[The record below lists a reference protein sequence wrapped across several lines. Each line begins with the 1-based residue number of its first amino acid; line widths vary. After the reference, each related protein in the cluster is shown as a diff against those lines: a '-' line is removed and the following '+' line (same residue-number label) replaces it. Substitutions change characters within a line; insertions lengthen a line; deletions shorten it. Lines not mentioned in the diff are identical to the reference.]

1 MNKNKGMAY
10 ASLAIAFVLFN
21 VVAFIIPSVKASA
34 FWVAYVF
41 TDIAFVLQIA
51 IWESAFNDTKI
62 LRSKFLG
69 ISLIS
74 VGLIYLIIQIIAF
87 AIFMALPLT
96 ASWSAFV
103 SCTLILGLSAICL
116 IGTEVAKEE
125 INRIEEKVE
134 KKVFYIKSLQ
144 VDVEMLA
151 GTETDTATKSAL
163 MQLAERIRYSD
174 PMSDEQLTDIERQI
188 TEEITKLKS
197 STDKAKIINELNS
210 LLDERNKKSKILK

>member
-1 MNKNKGMAY
+1 MNKKKGMAY

-21 VVAFIIPSVKASA
+21 VVAFTISSVKASA

-41 TDIAFVLQIA
+41 TDIAFVLQTA
-51 IWESAFNDTKI
+51 IWEFAFNDTKM

-96 ASWSAFV
+96 ASWIAFV

-125 INRIEEKVE
+125 ITRIEEKVE

-151 GTETDTATKSAL
+151 GTETDTVIKSAL
-163 MQLAERIRYSD
+163 MQLAEKIRYSD

-188 TEEITKLKS
+188 TEGITKFKS

-210 LLDERNKKSKILK
+210 LLDERNKKIKILK

>member
-1 MNKNKGMAY
+1 
-10 ASLAIAFVLFN
+10 
-21 VVAFIIPSVKASA
+21 
-34 FWVAYVF
+34 
-41 TDIAFVLQIA
+41 
-51 IWESAFNDTKI
+51 
-62 LRSKFLG
+62 
-69 ISLIS
+69 
-74 VGLIYLIIQIIAF
+74 
-87 AIFMALPLT
+87 MALPLT

-151 GTETDTATKSAL
+151 GTETDTVIKSAL
-163 MQLAERIRYSD
+163 MQLAEKIRYSD

-210 LLDERNKKSKILK
+210 LLDERNRKIKILK